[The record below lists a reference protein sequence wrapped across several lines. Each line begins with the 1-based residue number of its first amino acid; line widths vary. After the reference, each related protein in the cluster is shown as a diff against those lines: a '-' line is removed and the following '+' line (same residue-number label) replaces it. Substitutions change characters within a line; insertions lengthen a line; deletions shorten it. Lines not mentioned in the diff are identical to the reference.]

1 MADEL
6 EKVLPEAV
14 GDSGDY
20 HKSDG
25 TVIKNVKGVAYG
37 NITALLIEAIKDL
50 SAKVK
55 GLQAEIDELK
65 ASMSTVYVAQDADS
79 AE

>member
-1 MADEL
+1 M
-6 EKVLPEAV
+6 
-14 GDSGDY
+14 
-20 HKSDG
+20 
-25 TVIKNVKGVAYG
+25 
-37 NITALLIEAIKDL
+37 LIEAIKDL

-55 GLQAEIDELK
+55 AQQTEIDTLK